1 VSGCVGE
8 VGHLGAALR
17 QVLLDLGVGGADV
30 VCGGGAQSLERGV
43 EVPLGYGEAAELGVG
58 SVRPGDAELAD
69 LEVSGV
75 AGDDQVPVRSVDR
88 PRPCSHANY
97 AVQADKVFRVWL
109 HADPEAFLDHGEPEV
124 APLR

>member
-1 VSGCVGE
+1 MYAGVARSPRSAGSKYRSGTVRR
-8 VGHLGAALR
+8 LSSAS
-17 QVLLDLGVGGADV
+17 DP
-30 VCGGGAQSLERGV
+30 CGPAMLNS
-43 EVPLGYGEAAELGVG
+43 PK
-58 SVRPGDAELAD
+58 
-69 LEVSGV
+69 LEVFGV

-88 PRPCSHANY
+88 PRPCSHANC